1 MKLRTASL
9 LAVCM
14 SVSLSTVAADITV
27 KDAWARATVP
37 GQKASGAFM
46 TLSSAKGAALVGASS
61 PVAGTVEIH
70 EMKHEGEVM
79 KMRAVPRVELPAGK
93 AVALDGGYHIMLMGL
108 SKELKAGDK
117 VPLTL
122 TVEQGGKKESVAVDA
137 EVRALAGGK
146 SGGSSGHH
154 HSH

>member
-1 MKLRTASL
+1 MKVRTASL

-14 SVSLSTVAADITV
+14 SVSLSAVAADVAV
-27 KDAWARATVP
+27 KEAWARATVP

-46 TLSSAKGAALVGASS
+46 TLSSAKGAVLTGASS
-61 PVAGTVEIH
+61 PVAKTVEIH

-79 KMRAVPRVELPAGK
+79 KMRAVQRVELPAGK

-122 TVEQGGKKESVAVDA
+122 TVEQGGKKESVTVDA
-137 EVRALAGGK
+137 EVRPLADAKGGDAGGHR
-146 SGGSSGHH
+146 HH
-154 HSH
+154 H